1 MIIEK
6 DGHRL
11 EVSRDAYKSMYKRL
25 KYNIVSTKKTVNKKD
40 KIEKDFI
47 DNKNDKQVGDK

>member
-1 MIIEK
+1 MIIER
-6 DGHRL
+6 DGHKL